1 MKAFCLPKHTAS
13 VYGVALGL
21 WGKAR
26 GRAKARHMNMGWLGV
41 EVRLEV
47 GLWGRVGVGGMARGG
62 AKG

>member
-1 MKAFCLPKHTAS
+1 M
-13 VYGVALGL
+13 YGVALGL